1 MDAGAVIFIIGW
13 NVFVIW
19 VCLKLLRM
27 RNNWIDS
34 MGGDSRKPERN
45 RIKNAIAEYKQLK
58 KGIKLD
64 ALRAERVRKERE
76 RNGN

>member
-1 MDAGAVIFIIGW
+1 
-13 NVFVIW
+13 
-19 VCLKLLRM
+19 
-27 RNNWIDS
+27 

-45 RIKNAIAEYKQLK
+45 PITNAIAEYKQLK